1 MEIYDFFGYLGGLIL
16 TLCLVPQIMKTYK
29 TKKADDISTV
39 WEYLYFIG
47 VTFYIIYAID
57 KDLPP
62 VYIPAFLELIFI
74 GILFYLKRKYDRENK
89 TKRQNLSNDNNLDD
103 NLDDNVDDN
112 ADVNDNVVINDN
124 INEN

>member
-1 MEIYDFFGYLGGLIL
+1 MEIYEFFGYLGGLIL

-74 GILFYLKRKYDRENK
+74 GILFYLKRTMARAEHGWKIHIPVAGLMFQTMSTRIHLCKSMIGLTITPLKMFY
-89 TKRQNLSNDNNLDD
+89 
-103 NLDDNVDDN
+103 
-112 ADVNDNVVINDN
+112 
-124 INEN
+124 

>member
-74 GILFYLKRKYDRENK
+74 IILFYLKRKYDRENK
-89 TKRQNLSNDNNLDD
+89 TKRQNLSDNSNVVV
-103 NLDDNVDDN
+103 NDNVDDN
-112 ADVNDNVVINDN
+112 LDDNVVINDN

>member
-1 MEIYDFFGYLGGLIL
+1 MEIYEFFGYLGGLIL

-74 GILFYLKRKYDRENK
+74 IILFYLKRKYDRENK
-89 TKRQNLSNDNNLDD
+89 IKRQNLSDNN
-103 NLDDNVDDN
+103 NGVDNV
-112 ADVNDNVVINDN
+112 DVNDNVVINDN
-124 INEN
+124 SNEN

>member
-74 GILFYLKRKYDRENK
+74 IILFYLKRKYDRENK

-112 ADVNDNVVINDN
+112 LDDNVVINDN

>member
-1 MEIYDFFGYLGGLIL
+1 MEIYEFFGYLGGLIL

-89 TKRQNLSNDNNLDD
+89 IKRQNLSDNN
-103 NLDDNVDDN
+103 NGVDNV
-112 ADVNDNVVINDN
+112 DVNDNVVINDN

>member
-1 MEIYDFFGYLGGLIL
+1 MEIYEIFGYLGGLIL

-74 GILFYLKRKYDRENK
+74 IILFYLKRKYDRENK
-89 TKRQNLSNDNNLDD
+89 IKRQNLSDDNNVA
-103 NLDDNVDDN
+103 DNVDDN
-112 ADVNDNVVINDN
+112 VNENEINDH
-124 INEN
+124 